1 MEEKNNSLS
10 VGGLVQVL
18 RQRYF
23 VNHNPD
29 AKTQLIEEYTII
41 GNKEKGAENVIL
53 QSQDFLPNLTVYD
66 SDGEELPVMP
76 NNYTKILLK
85 SWIKLAETDEKG
97 ELKEILLK
105 MKSRKLNL
113 IWIKLSENKKI
124 EKNESRVINLEY
136 NAVKSKN
143 KIIG

>member
-1 MEEKNNSLS
+1 
-10 VGGLVQVL
+10 
-18 RQRYF
+18 
-23 VNHNPD
+23 
-29 AKTQLIEEYTII
+29 
-41 GNKEKGAENVIL
+41 
-53 QSQDFLPNLTVYD
+53 LTVYD

-105 MKSRKLNL
+105 MKSGKLNL

>member
-29 AKTQLIEEYTII
+29 AKTPLIEEYTII

-105 MKSRKLNL
+105 MKSGKLNL